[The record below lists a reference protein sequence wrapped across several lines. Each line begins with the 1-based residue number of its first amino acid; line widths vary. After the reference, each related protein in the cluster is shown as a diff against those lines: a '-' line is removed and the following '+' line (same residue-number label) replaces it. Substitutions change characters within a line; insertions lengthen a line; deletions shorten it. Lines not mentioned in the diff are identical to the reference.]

1 MLAINTTPSVFT
13 CLIRF
18 AYFIKYTHLP
28 LSHRGRKMRRFGMST
43 SLSTHDNPTPQNY
56 YTRCGLMASLFTLFF
71 EFLLDDAFHFKES
84 ANLLSIEDCRKF
96 VYILHS
102 DALGPLLH
110 FHLALG

>member
-1 MLAINTTPSVFT
+1 MLVINTTPSVFM

-28 LSHRGRKMRRFGMST
+28 LSNQGRKMKRFGMSM
-43 SLSTHDNPTPQNY
+43 SLSTHDNPTLQNY
-56 YTRCGLMASLFTLFF
+56 CIRCGLMTSLFTLFF
-71 EFLLDDAFHFKES
+71 EFLLDDTFHLKES